1 MAERDHLVKK
11 VFPNFRKHCHRR
23 GVEFTEIDLR
33 WGVTQAQAEQGKI
46 ISICLRE
53 IDHCRPYFIGII
65 GDRYGWVPGPEDLA
79 ACKENTVKFPWIE
92 DDIEN
97 GLSITEIEIQY
108 GVLRET
114 KKPAGAFFY
123 FKAKKERLVEEDDP
137 QHIDRLDK
145 LKRRISDS
153 PFPSKDFMDIHHLE
167 QLVTNDF
174 MAFLDQK
181 FPEEEKVT
189 SVEQTHLDQAFFGR
203 QQLKAFVGGTA
214 YHDLL
219 DEHINRHQPPLILVG
234 QSGLGKSAILAN
246 WIAKFQRSHP
256 DVLVVYYFIGAT
268 PDSSDP
274 FSLVRFIL
282 EQIKVKFRLSAPI
295 PENPEKMIQS
305 LLHCF
310 LKAHRFE
317 KWVLV
322 LDGID
327 QLDEEGRSGHLS
339 WLPDRFPENMRVI
352 LSTRPGSTFETLKK
366 KFYPDL
372 ALKPFYAETGE
383 QQKQRHCK
391 ELLYSRKGGRY
402 PVKIRPLE
410 IMERKAFI
418 KLYLGVFGKTLEE
431 DLIQQIAMDSRAEK
445 PLFLK
450 SILDELRIFGVHEAL
465 QKRIHYYLSTQDMT
479 DFFKAVLDRIERDF
493 QGNPSEMVRNIFS
506 FIQVSRQGLY
516 ETEIL
521 EIVGIP
527 VFYWTQ
533 LATAVEDYL
542 LRINGRLNFAHESFC
557 VAVEN
562 KYLSDNLFKEQ
573 CHLKLVEYF
582 SRDALSER
590 SLNEL
595 PYHLIKLKAWE
606 KLQDYLADLN
616 VFVRFSTDQKRY
628 RLLDYWNEM
637 PPDYNKPGEIYSSA
651 LARFEREEASE
662 IKLAHAC
669 NQVGEFLF
677 IAGELK
683 ASESIFVK
691 SLEIREK
698 IWGPVH
704 PDIADSLNN
713 MAVVLDQRG
722 AFDHAAELF
731 RKSLEMN
738 EKIYGSDHAG
748 NVVILNNLAVALI
761 NANGNLEKAEKY
773 FQRAL
778 EINEKQY
785 GKRHDQTSFSLAGLA
800 KIHEHKGEY
809 EKAESLF
816 KEALE
821 IRKNIFGKDHPKTM
835 STLTDLAWLYYEMG
849 DYINAEPLLE
859 DILKILGKRL
869 AEKHPDT
876 ISNMISLSSL
886 CLDKLEFEKAEK
898 LILKSLTLSETVF
911 GIDHYKT
918 SVVMT
923 QQARLMLH
931 KGDYH
936 QAESLLRK
944 VLDTTQQAYETKSL
958 AVVTSRLRLAQLLI
972 QTGKPGEARTLL
984 KQVYETQ
991 KCFSK
996 PLSITDQPPENRIDQ
1011 RHFSDL
1017 LVAAGYFNLA
1027 EPILEK
1033 LYLESKNSRGPE
1045 DFHTQLLRI
1054 DLDIAHQEKMAARP
1068 DLPTEFPNKSELKQ
1082 IALKKITFLNRQA
1095 NKFAELKQIKIAIP
1109 YCQRS
1114 LDMATIGFG
1123 PHHPETGAA
1132 VEKLAGLH
1140 SDLRNFQWALYFYRL
1155 LVHIYSICLGT
1166 DHLKTAEAINNVAL
1180 GYYQIGDFEKART
1193 HFKYRLKILEKRL
1206 GPDHPETIKARDHLI
1221 GFQTAMSF
1229 V

>member
-11 VFPNFRKHCHRR
+11 VFPNFRKLCHSR

-79 ACKENTVKFPWIE
+79 ACKENSENFPWVK

-114 KKPAGAFFY
+114 TKPACAFFY
-123 FKAKKERLVEEDDP
+123 FKPKGELLVEADDP
-137 QHIDRLDK
+137 QHIDRLDT
-145 LKRRISDS
+145 LKRRIHDS

-167 QLVTNDF
+167 ELVTNDF

-181 FPEEEKVT
+181 FPEAEKVT

-214 YHDLL
+214 YLDLL

-234 QSGLGKSAILAN
+234 HSGLGKSAILAN

-256 DVLVVYYFIGAT
+256 EVFVVYYFIDAT
-268 PDSSDP
+268 PDSSTP

-282 EQIKVKFRLSAPI
+282 EQIKAKFRLSAPI

-305 LLHCF
+305 LPHF
-310 LKAHRFE
+310 FIKAHRFE
-317 KWVLV
+317 RWVLV

-327 QLDEEGRSGHLS
+327 QLDEEGSTGHLT

-352 LSTRPGSTFETLKK
+352 LSTRPGNTFETLKK

-372 ALKPFYAETGE
+372 ALKPFYAETFE

-391 ELLYSRKGGRY
+391 AFLYSRKGGRY

-418 KLYLGVFGKTLEE
+418 KLYLGLFGKTLEE
-431 DLIQQIAMDSRAEK
+431 DLIHQIAMDSRAEK
-445 PLFLK
+445 PMFLK
-450 SILDELRIFGVHEAL
+450 SILDELRIFGIHEAL

-479 DFFKAVLDRIERDF
+479 DFFKAVLDRIETDF
-493 QGNPSEMVRNIFS
+493 QENQPGMVRDIFS

-516 ETEIL
+516 ERETL
-521 EIVGIP
+521 ELSGIP
-527 VFYWTQ
+527 VLYLTQ
-533 LATAVEDYL
+533 LENAVEDYL
-542 LRINGRLNFAHESFC
+542 LRINGLLNFAHDSFC
-557 VAVEN
+557 MAVEN
-562 KYLSDNLFKEQ
+562 KYLSDKRFKEQ
-573 CHLKLVEYF
+573 CHLKLAEYF

-595 PYHLIKLKAWE
+595 PYHLIKIKAWD
-606 KLQDYLADLN
+606 KVQDYLADLN
-616 VFVRFSTDQKRY
+616 VFLRFSTDQKRY
-628 RLLDYWNEM
+628 KLLDYWNEM

-651 LARFEREEASE
+651 LAKFEREEPSE

-683 ASESIFVK
+683 ACESVFIK
-691 SLEIREK
+691 SLGIREK
-698 IWGPVH
+698 ILGPVH

-713 MAVVLDQRG
+713 MAAILDQRG
-722 AFDHAAELF
+722 AFDHAAELYQ
-731 RKSLEMN
+731 KSLEMN
-738 EKIYGSDHAG
+738 EKICGSDHAG
-748 NVVILNNLAVALI
+748 NVAILNNLAVTLI
-761 NANGNLEKAEKY
+761 NANGNLEKAGKY

-778 EINEKQY
+778 EINEKQH
-785 GKRHDQTSFSLAGLA
+785 GKLHDQTSLSIAGLA
-800 KIHEHKGEY
+800 TINELKGEY

-835 STLTDLAWLYYEMG
+835 STLKDLALLYYEMG
-849 DYINAEPLLE
+849 DYIKAEPLLE
-859 DILKILGKRL
+859 DILKILEKRL

-876 ISNMISLSSL
+876 ISSMISLSSL

-911 GIDHYKT
+911 GTDHYKT
-918 SVVMT
+918 LVVMT
-923 QQARLMLH
+923 QQARLMSH

-936 QAESLLRK
+936 QAESLLRR
-944 VLDTTQQAYETKSL
+944 VLDTTQQAYGTESL
-958 AVVTSRLRLAQLLI
+958 NTVSSRLRLAQLLI
-972 QTGKPGEARTLL
+972 QTGKHGEARTLL
-984 KQVYETQ
+984 KRVYETQ
-991 KCFSK
+991 KYFSK
-996 PLSITDQPPENRIDQ
+996 PPSITDQPPENRIDQ

-1017 LVAAGYFNLA
+1017 LVAAGYFSLA

-1054 DLDIAHQEKMAARP
+1054 DLDIAHQGKMDSIP
-1068 DLPTEFPNKSELKQ
+1068 DSPTEFPNDSELKQ
-1082 IALKKITFLNRQA
+1082 ITLKTITFLNRQA
-1095 NKFAELKQIKIAIP
+1095 NKFAERKMIKSAIP

-1114 LDMATIGFG
+1114 LEMATIGFG

-1155 LVHIYSICLGT
+1155 LVHIYSISFGT
-1166 DHLKTAEAINNVAL
+1166 DHLRTAEAINNVAL
-1180 GYYQIGDFEKART
+1180 GYYRIGDFEKART
-1193 HFKYRLKILEKRL
+1193 HFKDRLKILEIRL
-1206 GPDHPETIKARDHLI
+1206 GPDHPETIKARDNLI